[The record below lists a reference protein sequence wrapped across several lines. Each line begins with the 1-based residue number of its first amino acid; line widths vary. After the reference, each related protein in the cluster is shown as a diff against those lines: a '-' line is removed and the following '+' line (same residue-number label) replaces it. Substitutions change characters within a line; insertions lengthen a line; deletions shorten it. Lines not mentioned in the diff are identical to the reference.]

1 MPSEIKE
8 QIEFHRQKCEEYKE
22 KAKKCA
28 KYADE
33 FERDI
38 RKISETRDMRTAAEN
53 FEIMAF
59 NELEKMKNIEYD
71 SCHHVWF
78 SSVASGTAFTDYCVK
93 CDLMFSTPRIKR
105 APQRIT
111 SNIMNDIKK
120 INSFYM
126 SKVGVN
132 SHDEFVK
139 YMSRNGVVVN
149 LKVKKYIAKK
159 IIATMVDLYPYLSD
173 EEIVRKIEKNARNSS
188 QDSIGDNGI
197 AR

>member
-33 FERDI
+33 FERDF
-38 RKISETRDMRTAAEN
+38 RKISETRDMRAAAEN

-111 SNIMNDIKK
+111 NNIMNDIKK

-132 SHDEFVK
+132 SHDEFVE

-159 IIATMVDLYPYLSD
+159 IVATMVDLYPYLSV
-173 EEIVRKIEKNARNSS
+173 EEIARKIEKNAQNSS